1 MRQRHR
7 CVCPGSPVEKT
18 RVCHNHRLGLF
29 LALLLHTCPF
39 CPVPRL
45 LKASP
50 CHSSP
55 MSLFNQTPMLV
66 PPKASCCPLAL
77 SSSQRLP
84 LLRRLCDN
92 WGWWG
97 FVHRQGAGTSGA
109 ARRWPGTGS
118 QGPPWSRG
126 SRGTTHQQA
135 TSSSAGSQRVG
146 LAGSPG
152 VTPVAHSDP
161 KLRARGTD
169 EQQCHAKS
177 VLFSFTCTQYIEAK
191 SNISS

>member
-7 CVCPGSPVEKT
+7 CVCPRSPVEET

-39 CPVPRL
+39 CPVPRF

-77 SSSQRLP
+77 SSSQP
-84 LLRRLCDN
+84 PPSSPPALRQL
-92 WGWWG
+92 GME
-97 FVHRQGAGTSGA
+97 GASYIGRARGRA
-109 ARRWPGTGS
+109 ARPDDGQGLGLRDHPG
-118 QGPPWSRG
+118 
-126 SRGTTHQQA
+126 A
-135 TSSSAGSQRVG
+135 EG
-146 LAGSPG
+146 LAGPPTSRQRLPPPG
-152 VTPVAHSDP
+152 H
-161 KLRARGTD
+161 RGWVSLGH
-169 EQQCHAKS
+169 QG
-177 VLFSFTCTQYIEAK
+177 
-191 SNISS
+191 